1 MSYVE
6 IDFDDKVYAL
16 ILLAFL
22 PNSWEPMRSVVSNL
36 VDSAK
41 LKFNDVRNMVLTKE
55 VCRIDLD
62 EASTLSSS
70 LNLESRGRG
79 NDKNSN

>member
-6 IDFDDKVYAL
+6 IDFDDKVCAL
-16 ILLAFL
+16 ILLAL
-22 PNSWEPMRSVVSNL
+22 QPNSWEPMRSVVSNL

-41 LKFNDVRNMVLTKE
+41 LKFNDVRNMVLTEE
-55 VCRIDLD
+55 VHRIDSD
-62 EASTLSSS
+62 EASTLSSG

>member
-41 LKFNDVRNMVLTKE
+41 LKFNDVRNMVLTEE
-55 VCRIDLD
+55 VHRIDSD
-62 EASTLSSS
+62 EASTLSSG